1 MQWQNESQK
10 EDLNV
15 FKMNKHECSR
25 FCFTRKHCVKVRPFI
40 NKQCFYCKNKGHIEK
55 VYWKK
60 NAEDKICS
68 NSLNMVMATHKL
80 ENEAEDS
87 DLLASCR
94 VNYNPAPLDQ
104 LTLTLKYIDLLF
116 PWKLMRRG
124 KCLIQVSNQI
134 RKISCAQDRGY
145 FSNNKLRS
153 RVGGF
158 TKLNLS

>member
-1 MQWQNESQK
+1 
-10 EDLNV
+10 
-15 FKMNKHECSR
+15 MNKHECSR
-25 FCFTRKHCVKVRPFI
+25 FCFTGKHSAKVRPFI
-40 NKQCFYCKNKGHIEK
+40 NKQCFYCINKGHIEK

-60 NAEDKICS
+60 NAEEKVCA

-94 VNYNPAPLDQ
+94 VNYNPAPLHQ

-116 PWKLMRRG
+116 PWKLIQRG
-124 KCLIQVSNQI
+124 KCPIQVSNQI
-134 RKISCAQDRGY
+134 RKISCAQDWGY

>member
-40 NKQCFYCKNKGHIEK
+40 NKQCFYYKNKGHIEK

-60 NAEDKICS
+60 NAEDKVCS

-87 DLLASCR
+87 NLLASYR
-94 VNYNPAPLDQ
+94 VNYNPAPLHQ
-104 LTLTLKYIDLLF
+104 LKLTLKYMDLLF
-116 PWKLMRRG
+116 PWKLIPRE
-124 KCLIQVSNQI
+124 KCPIQVFNHQWKTSKCIGHRCIGNAVFKLEWI
-134 RKISCAQDRGY
+134 TWY
-145 FSNNKLRS
+145 FNH
-153 RVGGF
+153 
-158 TKLNLS
+158 